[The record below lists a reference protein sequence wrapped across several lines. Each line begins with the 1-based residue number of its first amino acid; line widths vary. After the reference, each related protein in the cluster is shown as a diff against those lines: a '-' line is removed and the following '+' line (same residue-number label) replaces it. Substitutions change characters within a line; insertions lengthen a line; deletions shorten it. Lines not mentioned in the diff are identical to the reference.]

1 MSVQSVN
8 NSECRRI
15 SIRDSLLF
23 IDEIERRK
31 SKTLSIDS
39 NNELTPLGLTQPRKV
54 SRFHHDHSHKSAFS
68 DVNQQKKRFE
78 RS

>member
-39 NNELTPLGLTQPRKV
+39 NNELTP
-54 SRFHHDHSHKSAFS
+54 
-68 DVNQQKKRFE
+68 
-78 RS
+78 